1 MRAILMTV
9 ALLALAGC
17 AGQPAAPD
25 APTAKATAPAPAAD
39 GTKLAPTDLPEAK
52 TLADAQKLGYK
63 VVNEDGKTLYCRE
76 TKKLGSHIQKEKT
89 CLTAAELRTLQE
101 TSQRGFD
108 DMKRAIPP
116 PHGT

>member
-1 MRAILMTV
+1 MRTILLSV

-17 AGQPAAPD
+17 AGQQAAPD
-25 APTAKATAPAPAAD
+25 APVAKAPAAT

-101 TSQRGFD
+101 DSQRGFE

>member
-1 MRAILMTV
+1 MRTILMSV
-9 ALLALAGC
+9 ALLTLAGC

-25 APTAKATAPAPAAD
+25 APAAKAAAPAPE
-39 GTKLAPTDLPEAK
+39 GTKLATTDLPEAK

-89 CLTAAELRTLQE
+89 CMTAAELRMLQE
-101 TSQRGFD
+101 ASQRGFD